1 MQSTPEL
8 LHSFTLEF
16 RVIASAT
23 SSQKWKCKL
32 AKGTYH
38 SGGATPAC
46 AGGERRVGAGA
57 DCRSDLAAKAIS
69 LGLNDE
75 EMAALV
81 GITPPTLFEWKKDP
95 EFFEGYEK
103 RSLSSAPHF

>member
-1 MQSTPEL
+1 
-8 LHSFTLEF
+8 
-16 RVIASAT
+16 
-23 SSQKWKCKL
+23 
-32 AKGTYH
+32 
-38 SGGATPAC
+38 
-46 AGGERRVGAGA
+46 VGAGA

-95 EFFEGYEK
+95 EFFEAIKSAVSARLLIFRRSGSGPITPQTTLGERGPCHTSGYG
-103 RSLSSAPHF
+103 LM